1 MTPQPKLAR
10 TRAIVL
16 AAGLG
21 TRMKSRLPKVLH
33 AICGRPMIDYV
44 LDAAEAA
51 TGARPLVV
59 WSPPVELVRA
69 AVAERADTARQA
81 EPRGSGDA
89 LAAGLAG
96 LAALDGRSASQLLVL
111 SGDVPLVGVDLL
123 DALLAAHLD
132 SAAAVSLV
140 SVLTTD
146 PGRLGR
152 VVRDDEG
159 EVERIVE
166 ARDATED
173 ELEIDE
179 INSGLYV
186 FDGAWVRARIADL
199 QPSTVTGELYLTD
212 LIALARADSRQVG
225 SVQVGDDGTLTG
237 INDRAQLAEATF
249 AMQVRINEGHL
260 LAGVTMLDPATA
272 HVDAAVVLEADVT
285 LEPNVILR
293 GSTRIGAGTVI
304 GAGSQLFDTVV
315 GRDCRVW
322 ASVLESS
329 EVEDEV
335 QIGPFAHL
343 RPGSSIGTRAKLG
356 NYAEVKNSRLEAGVQ
371 QHHMSYIGD
380 AHVGARANIGA
391 GAITANYDGKRKLK
405 TTIGSDAFIGVDT
418 MLIAPVDIGQGA
430 RTGAGAVVNRDVP
443 AGKLAVGVPARLRDP
458 RPEPQEPPPADGP
471 PK

>member
-81 EPRGSGDA
+81 EPRGTGDA

-96 LAALDGRSASQLLVL
+96 LAALDGQAASQLLVL
-111 SGDVPLVGVDLL
+111 SGDVPLVEVDLL

-152 VVRDDEG
+152 VVRDDDG

-199 QPSTVTGELYLTD
+199 QPSTVTGELYLPD

-225 SVQVGDDGTLTG
+225 SVQVGDDGTLAG

-285 LEPNVILR
+285 LEPIVILR
-293 GSTRIGAGTVI
+293 GSGQARSSGPAASCSTLSSAATAACGPACWSHPRWRTRSRSDRSPISDRAARSGLGRSSATTPKSRT
-304 GAGSQLFDTVV
+304 AGS
-315 GRDCRVW
+315 RP
-322 ASVLESS
+322 AS
-329 EVEDEV
+329 
-335 QIGPFAHL
+335 
-343 RPGSSIGTRAKLG
+343 SSIT
-356 NYAEVKNSRLEAGVQ
+356 
-371 QHHMSYIGD
+371 
-380 AHVGARANIGA
+380 
-391 GAITANYDGKRKLK
+391 
-405 TTIGSDAFIGVDT
+405 
-418 MLIAPVDIGQGA
+418 
-430 RTGAGAVVNRDVP
+430 
-443 AGKLAVGVPARLRDP
+443 
-458 RPEPQEPPPADGP
+458 
-471 PK
+471 